1 MWYSDCCNS
10 PGGNLLFIKRET
22 GIQDLKKEGSKL
34 SYMKTP
40 MEIPEANPELRS
52 AKIASLK
59 KALREGSYKIRSEGI
74 AIKILKEIIF
84 EHHMEIHY

>member
-1 MWYSDCCNS
+1 
-10 PGGNLLFIKRET
+10 
-22 GIQDLKKEGSKL
+22 
-34 SYMKTP
+34 MKTP

-84 EHHMEIHY
+84 EHHMEIHH